1 MTRPVF
7 ALALRLRLRSTAS
20 ASVGL
25 VAVLLIVGALF
36 PAVGHSFSKF
46 HLPTGVSDLLGG
58 ADYGTVTGWYRA
70 EIASFYGPLLV
81 SLVAI
86 TGAVGSTAGEE
97 ESGILALLLAQ
108 PLRRSRYVVAKAGAV
123 AVAVLSVAVAAW
135 IGLIAGVA
143 LAHGGISVVHLGAYA
158 LHLAFFGLAIG
169 AVALALGAATGRP
182 GTASG
187 VAAAVAPR
195 RLADQRLRAT
205 RPLDRLAEVPV
216 ALLLLRGQRSPRTR
230 RRDGSSRRSRPG
242 RAHSHGRCSCG
253 ARAKR
258 HQGMRPAAGCAE
270 MSNETP

>member
-108 PLRRSRYVVAKAGAV
+108 PLRRSRYVVAKAAAV
-123 AVAVLSVAVAAW
+123 AVAVLIVAVAAW

-143 LAHGGISVVHLGAYA
+143 LAHGGISVAHLGAYA

-187 VAAAVAPR
+187 VAAG
-195 RLADQRLRAT
+195 
-205 RPLDRLAEVPV
+205 V
-216 ALLLLRGQRSPRTR
+216 ALVGWLINGFAPLAHSIDWLKYLSPFYYYAGSDPLAHGVDTGHLAVLGLVALALTAAAAAVLE
-230 RRDGSSRRSRPG
+230 RRDIRV
-242 RAHSHGRCSCG
+242 
-253 ARAKR
+253 
-258 HQGMRPAAGCAE
+258 
-270 MSNETP
+270 